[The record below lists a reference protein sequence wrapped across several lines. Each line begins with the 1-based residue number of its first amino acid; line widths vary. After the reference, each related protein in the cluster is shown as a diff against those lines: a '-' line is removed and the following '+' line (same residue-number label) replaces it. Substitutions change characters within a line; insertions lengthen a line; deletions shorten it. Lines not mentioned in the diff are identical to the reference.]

1 MFDRDVSLL
10 AFKKDVSHRHRTGF
24 GKLTTKPWNE
34 GWTFFRDLE
43 PEKPYKEPVYFN
55 PTVVTQIFNT
65 DSV

>member
-1 MFDRDVSLL
+1 MKGEL
-10 AFKKDVSHRHRTGF
+10 
-24 GKLTTKPWNE
+24 
-34 GWTFFRDLE
+34 FFRDLE